1 LAAKKEQNMEVARVV
16 NVTRYFKTGDVE
28 TQALRGV
35 SLSIQSGE
43 FLSLVGPSGSGKT
56 TLLQLLGCLDRPTSG
71 QVFINGKDVTKLNR
85 NQRADMR
92 RGTIGFIFQFFAL
105 IPTLTAF
112 ENVELPLLLSNHNA
126 AERRARVQALL
137 ESVQLGE
144 RAHHRPDQMSGGEQ
158 QRVAIARALATQPAL
173 VLADEPTANLDTAN
187 GHQVMEI
194 MSRLNQDTGVTF
206 VFATHDPRVFNFAR
220 RIVTLRDGLIVED
233 RLVENPAPE
242 PVETSA

>member
-1 LAAKKEQNMEVARVV
+1 MEVARVV

-137 ESVQLGE
+137 ESVQLGD

-233 RLVENPAPE
+233 RLIENPAPE
-242 PVETSA
+242 PVETGA

>member
-1 LAAKKEQNMEVARVV
+1 MEVARVV

-144 RAHHRPDQMSGGEQ
+144 RANHRPDQMSGGEQ

>member
-1 LAAKKEQNMEVARVV
+1 MEVARVV

-112 ENVELPLLLSNHNA
+112 ENVELPLLLSSHNA

-137 ESVQLGE
+137 ESVQLGD

-233 RLVENPAPE
+233 RLIENPAPE
-242 PVETSA
+242 PVETGA